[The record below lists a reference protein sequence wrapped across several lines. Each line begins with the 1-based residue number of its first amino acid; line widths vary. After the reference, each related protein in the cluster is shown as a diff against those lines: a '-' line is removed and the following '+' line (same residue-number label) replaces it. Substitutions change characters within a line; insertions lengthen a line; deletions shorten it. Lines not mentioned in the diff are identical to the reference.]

1 MNETTVFLKPS
12 ASMFIKLKSSRAS
25 ISPPDRMPPHEGG
38 AVAAG
43 GREADVRCEVD
54 GEGRRSQEVTGRQLK
69 NLKDARGR

>member
-1 MNETTVFLKPS
+1 
-12 ASMFIKLKSSRAS
+12 MFIKLKSSHAS

-54 GEGRRSQEVTGRQLK
+54 GEGRLRRSQEVTGRQLK